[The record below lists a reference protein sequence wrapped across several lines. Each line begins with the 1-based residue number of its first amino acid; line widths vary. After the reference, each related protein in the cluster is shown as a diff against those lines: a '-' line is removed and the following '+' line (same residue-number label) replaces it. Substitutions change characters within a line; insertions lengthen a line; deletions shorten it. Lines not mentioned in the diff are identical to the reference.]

1 MPRASAQGQ
10 SNMQDTLPGSRALPT
25 SIQTI
30 VLTGF
35 MGAGKTTIGQLLAT
49 QLGWTFLD
57 LDAEIEREAGTTI
70 AEIFRLHGEPDF
82 RAREIRTLQS
92 LISRPETVLALGG
105 GAIESES
112 TRSLLASSPGACTVF
127 LSAPLEALIDRCIAQ
142 QQASNII
149 RPVLAD
155 RERLHARWTSRL
167 PHYQQAH
174 LRFETKDLTPAQ
186 VASNIATAVAH
197 LLRTS
202 PET

>member
-25 SIQTI
+25 SIQII

-35 MGAGKTTIGQLLAT
+35 MGAGKTTVGQLLAT

-82 RAREIRTLQS
+82 RARELRTLHS

-105 GAIESES
+105 GAIESEEA
-112 TRSLLASSPGACTVF
+112 RNLLASSPAVCTVF
-127 LSAPLEALIDRCIAQ
+127 LSAPLEALLDRCLAQ
-142 QQASNII
+142 QQETSAI

-167 PHYQQAH
+167 PYYQQAH
-174 LRFETKDLTPAQ
+174 LRLETQGLTPAQ
-186 VASNIATAVAH
+186 VTGNIATAVAH